1 MTDDPACFTAAS
13 AWRPPPASKV
23 PLLVL
28 CSDTDR
34 LVQASCSHAIAQH
47 YGGTLACHPTAG
59 HDITCDAPEWVADQI
74 VKWLGTVVASSTP
87 NAPPA

>member
-1 MTDDPACFTAAS
+1 MFQAAS
-13 AWRPPPASKV
+13 SWRPPKACQV

-34 LVQASCSHAIAQH
+34 LVRASCSHAIAEH

-59 HDITCDAPEWVADQI
+59 HDITCDAPEWACEQV
-74 VKWLGTVVASSTP
+74 VKWLATAVASGTP
-87 NAPPA
+87 SASAA